1 MYLVLE
7 RSEFGQDVDAL
18 LSVMQAKRN
27 SKKILRRL
35 VSGSEK
41 LQNYTALASKVNVHT
56 KFGLN
61 HVQLTDYSKRVNRT
75 FNNCRFPRFI
85 GLEFRPE
92 MRRYQT

>member
-41 LQNYTALASKVNVHT
+41 LRSCTALASEVNVHT

-61 HVQLTDYSKRVNRT
+61 YA
-75 FNNCRFPRFI
+75 
-85 GLEFRPE
+85 
-92 MRRYQT
+92 